1 MKKILS
7 IILVIILALGVLT
20 ACGKSTSGNGMTIGI
35 PNDPTNE
42 ARALELLQTQGLIT
56 LKDTGDVEATVRDI
70 VDNPY
75 NISFKE
81 IEAAQLPMQL
91 ESLDYAIINSNYAID
106 AGLTPFLT
114 EGTDVAYPN
123 IIAVKEGNENTDK
136 IKALVAAVN
145 SASVADFI
153 KSEYIGAVVCDL
165 NSPIA
170 DGLDAKL
177 DYAKLKGE
185 TIKIAASPAPHA
197 DILKQA
203 AKVLEGKGI
212 KLDIVEFTDYI
223 QPNMV
228 VESGEVDANYFQHIP
243 YLNDFNAENGTHI
256 VSVLEVH
263 HEPMGIYSNKYDSLD
278 NIKTK

>member
-7 IILVIILALGVLT
+7 IILVAIFAVGVLT
-20 ACGKSTSGNGMTIGI
+20 ACGKSGSGNGMTIGI

-42 ARALELLQTQGLIT
+42 SRALELLQSQGLIT

-123 IIAVKEGNENTDK
+123 IIAVKEGNENSDK
-136 IKALVAAVN
+136 TKALVAAVN
-145 SASVADFI
+145 STSVANFI

-165 NSPIA
+165 NNPIA
-170 DGLDAKL
+170 DGLDTKL
-177 DYAKLKGE
+177 DYAKLKGT

-212 KLDIVEFTDYI
+212 KLDIIEFTDYI

-228 VESGEVDANYFQHIP
+228 VESGEVDANYFQHVP
-243 YLNDFNAENGTHI
+243 YLDDFNAENGTHI